1 MRSTTLIQWCTAWL
15 LTAIMLGLPV
25 VHASEAFWP
34 EAKFSSDIPTL
45 VEVLGHDHGEK
56 ISSPSELAHYL
67 KVLADAAPE
76 RTRLVQYAE
85 SWEGRPLYYL
95 VVGSRETIGRLDAIQ
110 RGMQQ
115 LADPR
120 SVSEGEAAALIEQL
134 PAVVWLSY
142 GVHGNEISSG
152 DAALVLAHHL

>member
-15 LTAIMLGLPV
+15 LTTIMLGLPV

-56 ISSPSELAHYL
+56 ISSPAELVRYL
-67 KVLADAAPE
+67 KALADAAPD

-95 VVGSRETIGRLDAIQ
+95 CLLYTS
-110 RGMQQ
+110 
-115 LADPR
+115 
-120 SVSEGEAAALIEQL
+120 
-134 PAVVWLSY
+134 
-142 GVHGNEISSG
+142 
-152 DAALVLAHHL
+152 DAADE